1 MKERLLLVLEPAA
14 RRLAGL
20 QPVGIA
26 VAVAIAVLLV
36 VLLLLLWRRRRKSH
50 AGPPPANDRGAHD
63 EPVSA
68 PPVTGL
74 RAALART
81 REVLRLGIRRDRD
94 ILDPEHY
101 LASVEEALLVADVGV
116 STTQALLARLRETV
130 APSTR
135 PEEVL
140 LALASLLRTV
150 FPEAIPVASETD
162 GPRVILVAGVNGVGK
177 TTTIGKLAALQIAGG
192 SRVLLVAADTFRA
205 AAVDQLERW
214 GGRVGADVIRQA
226 PGTDPAAVVVD
237 GLRAARARKS
247 DVVFI
252 DTAGRLHTK
261 VNLMEELRKIR
272 RVIDRE
278 CPGAPHET
286 LLVLDATTGQNG
298 LQQARIFKEALDVT
312 GVVLTKMDGTAR
324 GGIAVAVAAD
334 LGLPIRY
341 LALGERA
348 EDLALFD
355 PEEFIDALLSPDR
368 NAPEATAGSPDGRW
382 PT

>member
-14 RRLAGL
+14 RHIAGL
-20 QPVGIA
+20 QPA
-26 VAVAIAVLLV
+26 VAVALAITVLLAVL
-36 VLLLLLWRRRRKSH
+36 VLLLSLRRRRSH
-50 AGPPPANDRGAHD
+50 AGPRPEAAEVEHAKTVPP
-63 EPVSA
+63 PT
-68 PPVTGL
+68 VTGL

-81 REVLRLGIRRDRD
+81 REVLGLGVRRDRGL
-94 ILDPEHY
+94 LDPEHY
-101 LASVEEALLVADVGV
+101 LAGVEEALLVADVGV

-130 APSTR
+130 APSAS
-135 PEEVL
+135 PEDVL
-140 LALASLLRTV
+140 RTLASLLRKV
-150 FPEAIPVASETD
+150 FPEPSQVASVGD
-162 GPRVILVAGVNGVGK
+162 GPRVILVAGINGVGK
-177 TTTIGKLAALQIAGG
+177 TTTIGKLAALQVAAGA
-192 SRVLLVAADTFRA
+192 RVLLVAADTFRA
-205 AAVDQLERW
+205 AAIDQLERW
-214 GGRVGADVIRQA
+214 GGRVGAEVIRQA

-261 VNLMEELRKIR
+261 VNLMEELRKMR

-298 LQQARIFKEALDVT
+298 LQQARVFKEALDVT

-341 LALGERA
+341 LALGERL
-348 EDLALFD
+348 EDLAPFD
-355 PEEFIDALLSPDR
+355 PEEFIDALLTPDR
-368 NAPEATAGSPDGRW
+368 STPEATAGDGGR
-382 PT
+382 PG

>member
-1 MKERLLLVLEPAA
+1 
-14 RRLAGL
+14 
-20 QPVGIA
+20 
-26 VAVAIAVLLV
+26 
-36 VLLLLLWRRRRKSH
+36 
-50 AGPPPANDRGAHD
+50 
-63 EPVSA
+63 
-68 PPVTGL
+68 
-74 RAALART
+74 
-81 REVLRLGIRRDRD
+81 
-94 ILDPEHY
+94 
-101 LASVEEALLVADVGV
+101 
-116 STTQALLARLRETV
+116 
-130 APSTR
+130 
-135 PEEVL
+135 
-140 LALASLLRTV
+140 
-150 FPEAIPVASETD
+150 
-162 GPRVILVAGVNGVGK
+162 VILVAGVNGVGK
-177 TTTIGKLAALQIAGG
+177 TTTIGTLAALQVAGG

-298 LQQARIFKEALDVT
+298 LQQARIFKEVLDVT

-348 EDLALFD
+348 EDLARFD

-368 NAPEATAGSPDGRW
+368 NTPEATTGSAGSPEGRW

>member
-14 RRLAGL
+14 RYLGELEPA
-20 QPVGIA
+20 I
-26 VAVAIAVLLV
+26 VAAFAAAVLLAAL
-36 VLLLLLWRRRRKSH
+36 VLLLLLRRRKAH
-50 AGPPPANDRGAHD
+50 ARPRPEGKVELAKA
-63 EPVSA
+63 VA

-74 RAALART
+74 RTALART
-81 REVLRLGIRRDRD
+81 REVLRLGLRRDRGV
-94 ILDPEHY
+94 LDPEHY
-101 LASVEEALLVADVGV
+101 LAGVEEALLVADVGV

-135 PEEVL
+135 PEDVL
-140 LALASLLRTV
+140 VTLAGVLRTI
-150 FPEAIPVASETD
+150 FPKPLPIAEAID

-177 TTTIGKLAALQIAGG
+177 TTTIGKLAALQVAAGA
-192 SRVLLVAADTFRA
+192 RVLLVAADTFRA
-205 AAVDQLERW
+205 AAIDQLERW

-298 LQQARIFKEALDVT
+298 LQQARVFKEALDVT

-348 EDLALFD
+348 EDLAPFD
-355 PEEFIDALLSPDR
+355 PEEFIDALLTPERST
-368 NAPEATAGSPDGRW
+368 PEATARNAGR
-382 PT
+382 PEGQST